1 MTRRSQKKHRSAE
14 NLGAPNQLQKHVE
27 FKSIFAGP
35 LPSPADFQG
44 YESVLPGSAERIL
57 SLTERQSAHRMS
69 LEQRVVNSGIK
80 QSWVGQSFAFIIAM
94 TTIIGGVICI
104 LDGKDVGGIT
114 SIVAV
119 LTSLVFVFI
128 AGRKQNKK
136 NPNK

>member
-1 MTRRSQKKHRSAE
+1 
-14 NLGAPNQLQKHVE
+14 LGTSNQLQKRVE

-80 QSWVGQSFAFIIAM
+80 QSWVGQAFAFIIAM

-104 LDGKDVGGIT
+104 LDGKDVGGIA
-114 SIVAV
+114 SILAV
-119 LTSLVFVFI
+119 LTSLVFVFL

>member
-14 NLGAPNQLQKHVE
+14 NLGTSNQLQKRVE

-80 QSWVGQSFAFIIAM
+80 QSWVGQAFAFIIAM

-104 LDGKDVGGIT
+104 LDGKDVGGIA
-114 SIVAV
+114 SILAV
-119 LTSLVFVFI
+119 LTSLVFVFL